1 MSLETGE
8 RMARLRLA
16 LYVMWLLSPAWALAS
31 GEKLFAWLSLG
42 SGGQAIVRTVSKT
55 LICPEL
61 IVDSQPVPLHV
72 RARPLE
78 PEFPILVC
86 ETILPNEVTQITID
100 GRQLPLPKRNP
111 EKIVVLGDTGCRV
124 AQKLI
129 QNCRDPNAWPFAQ
142 IAQSAATWQPDLVI
156 HVGDYFYRDA
166 PCPDGNAACA
176 GSPWGD
182 TWAVAYTDFFSL
194 AQPLLK
200 AAPWIFVRGNHEACN
215 RTGNAWFRLLDPRPL
230 PETCTDETEPY
241 VVPLGDHDIFVLDTT
256 TAHDILPTTESVAYF
271 ADQFVALAEHGQRPA
286 WLLSHKPIWAFGS
299 LGRQNNIDQL
309 FRTNPTLQA
318 AVRQDFLQHIDVI
331 LSGHLHKI
339 EFLAFAQGKPL
350 QFVIGNGGAFLNPPL
365 STQLVGLEIADRT
378 VSTAEILPGFG
389 YVTLEQKGAGW
400 VVTPYDAAGVPQ
412 PCQFTSEGIG
422 CAPPD

>member
-1 MSLETGE
+1 MGE
-8 RMARLRLA
+8 RTAYLRLV
-16 LYVMWLLSPAWALAS
+16 LCVTWLLTPTVAS

-42 SGGQAIVRTVSKT
+42 PEGKSIVRTVSKA
-55 LICPEL
+55 LVCPEL
-61 IVDSQPVPLHV
+61 TVDSRPVPLHV
-72 RARPLE
+72 RARPVE

-86 ETILPNEVTQITID
+86 ETILSNEVTRITID
-100 GRQLPLPKRNP
+100 EQQFPLPKQNP

-129 QNCRDPNAWPFAQ
+129 QNCNDPSAWPFAQ
-142 IAQSAATWQPDLVI
+142 IAQSAAAWQPDLVI

-166 PCPDGNAACA
+166 PCPEGNAACA

-182 TWAVAYTDFFSL
+182 SWEVAHDDFFSP
-194 AQPLLK
+194 AEPLLR

-215 RTGNAWFRLLDPRPL
+215 RTGNAWFRLLDPWPL

-241 VVPLGDHDIFVLDTT
+241 VVPIGNHNAFVLDTT
-256 TAHDILPTTESVAYF
+256 TAHDIIPTPERVRYF
-271 ADQFVALAEHGQRPA
+271 ANQFATLGGHSQRPA
-286 WLLSHKPIWAFGS
+286 WLLSHKPMWAFGS
-299 LGRQNNIDQL
+299 LGQRGGIDKL

-318 AVRQDFLQHIDVI
+318 AAQQQFPQAIEVI

-350 QFVIGNGGAFLNPPL
+350 QFVIGNGGAFLNPSL
-365 STQLVGLEIADRT
+365 SAPLVGLEIADRT
-378 VSTAEILPGFG
+378 VSAAEVLPGFG
-389 YVTLEQKGAGW
+389 YVTLERKGAGW

-412 PCQFTSEGIG
+412 HCQFTSEGMG
-422 CAPPD
+422 CAPLG